1 MSACL
6 PACFF
11 FFFFARVRSSLLGTL
26 MWFSIGGM
34 KAATVLLDTSDPS
47 FFPSLQCDLTTAS
60 SPNAGL
66 RLKFMINLCGV
77 VPAKRRR

>member
-6 PACFF
+6 PACVF

-34 KAATVLLDTSDPS
+34 KAATVLLDTSDP
-47 FFPSLQCDLTTAS
+47 FFFFNLRDAPTASVPSHATTAS
-60 SPNAGL
+60 NT
-66 RLKFMINLCGV
+66 
-77 VPAKRRR
+77 